1 MDDLLENNKLI
12 AEFMGFTH
20 VDNNDDKIWYQVPDK
35 VELNYEFSYGSDVSY
50 TTPDMLPY
58 NLSYDW
64 LMPVVEKISSLTTED
79 NYNFNFYKVLSL
91 NIDASLNHIYE
102 AVVEFIK
109 WYNKNNKK

>member
-12 AEFMGFTH
+12 AKFMGSIRFCNIHGMEELITPNSITIIPFH
-20 VDNNDDKIWYQVPDK
+20 DDEIRYD
-35 VELNYEFSYGSDVSY
+35 E
-50 TTPDMLPY
+50 
-58 NLSYDW
+58 SYDW

-109 WYNKNNKK
+109 WYNENNKK